1 MDLPYHVSD
10 YGREA
15 TRQVRIL
22 AHPVTFVLRF
32 GQILRIAILNFANNN
47 DLLWA
52 SALTYTM
59 TLSIVPILALVFSV
73 LKGLGG
79 TDRIA
84 PLIQN
89 YLALGNTETAE
100 NLMHL
105 VGNVNAATLSS
116 VGGAALLVTVIS
128 TLGTI
133 ENAFNTIWQVPA
145 GRNYLRKF
153 TDYLSV
159 VFTLPLIL
167 VAALTLTASFSHRLR
182 AGQTLS
188 MVLPSLILWVGFFFL
203 FIFFPH
209 TRVRWRAAALGSFV
223 TAVLFQFA
231 QWAYVH
237 FWVGMS
243 TYKAIYGALA
253 TIPVL
258 LLWIYL
264 GWTIV
269 LFGVEICF
277 AAQRGTTRY
286 EILPRSL
293 NFTRYAALLAL
304 LRLGERLTDRKMT
317 VTQETLASELRVP
330 PAEIGPL
337 IEGLK
342 QSGLVIES
350 GGDHAGRA
358 GLFLALDP
366 AAIKLGEA
374 FRCLE
379 MDSWGDPRIADLLT
393 GLDDLELQHLDS
405 VTLSDLL
412 KGRDTTVNRL
422 SSPAPAASSPAK
434 SSADQ
439 S

>member
-1 MDLPYHVSD
+1 MSLPYHVSD
-10 YGREA
+10 YGRLA

-22 AHPVTFVLRF
+22 AHPVNLVVRF
-32 GQILRIAILNFANNN
+32 GQILRIAILNFVNNN

-79 TDRIA
+79 TERIS
-84 PLIQN
+84 PLIER
-89 YLALGNTETAE
+89 YLALGNSETAGDI
-100 NLMHL
+100 MHL

-116 VGGAALLVTVIS
+116 VGGAALLITVIS

-153 TDYLSV
+153 TDYMSV

-167 VAALTLTASFSHRLR
+167 VAALTLTASFSNRMHTGHSL
-182 AGQTLS
+182 TL
-188 MVLPSLILWVGFFFL
+188 VLPSLILWIGFFFL

-223 TAVLFQFA
+223 TAVLFQIA

-243 TYKAIYGALA
+243 SYKAIYGALA

-277 AAQRGTTRY
+277 AAQRGSTRY
-286 EILPRSL
+286 EVLPRTL
-293 NFTRYAALLAL
+293 NFSRYALLLAL
-304 LRLGERLTDRKMT
+304 LRLGERLKDRKMM
-317 VTQETLASELRVP
+317 VSQETLASELRVP
-330 PAEIGPL
+330 PDEIRPL

-350 GGDHAGRA
+350 VGDHAKA
-358 GLFLALDP
+358 GLFLAVDP
-366 AAIKLGEA
+366 AAIKLGDV
-374 FRCLE
+374 FRALE
-379 MDSWGDPRIADLLT
+379 VDSWGDQRIADLLNS
-393 GLDDLELQHLDS
+393 LDDVEAQHLNS
-405 VTLSDLL
+405 VTLRDLL
-412 KGRDTTVNRL
+412 NGDDSIVQRISAQV
-422 SSPAPAASSPAK
+422 AAELPTGKA
-434 SSADQ
+434 SA
-439 S
+439 SRG

>member
-1 MDLPYHVSD
+1 MDLPYQLSD
-10 YGREA
+10 YRRQA
-15 TRQVRIL
+15 TGTLRLLSDPWRLAWRLATIVRV
-22 AHPVTFVLRF
+22 AVV
-32 GQILRIAILNFANNN
+32 NFINNN

-79 TDRIA
+79 SERIQ
-84 PLIQN
+84 PLIER
-89 YLALGNTETAE
+89 YIALGSSQTAGD
-100 NLMHL
+100 LMHL
-105 VGNVNAATLSS
+105 VGNVNAATLGS
-116 VGGAALLVTVIS
+116 VGGAALLLTVIS

-145 GRNYLRKF
+145 GRSYLRKF

-159 VFTLPLIL
+159 VFTIPLIL
-167 VAALTLTASFSHRLR
+167 VAALTLTASFSSHLH
-182 AGQTLS
+182 TWHSLS
-188 MVLPSLILWVGFFFL
+188 LGLPSLILWIGFFFL
-203 FIFFPH
+203 FIFFPY
-209 TRVRWRAAALGSFV
+209 TRVRWTAAALGSLV

-243 TYKAIYGALA
+243 SYKAIYGALA

-304 LRLGERLTDRKMT
+304 VRLAERFTNKRLT
-317 VTQETLASELRVP
+317 VTADTLAAELRVP
-330 PAEIGPL
+330 ATEVTPL
-337 IEGLK
+337 IESLK
-342 QSGLVIES
+342 LIGLVIES
-350 GGDHAGRA
+350 AENHAARS
-358 GLFLALDP
+358 GLFLSLDP
-366 AAIKLGEA
+366 GAIKLGEA
-374 FRCLE
+374 FRGLE
-379 MDSWGDPRIADLLT
+379 MDSWGDQRIADLLGALREVET
-393 GLDDLELQHLDS
+393 SHLDS
-405 VTLSDLL
+405 ITLRDLL
-412 KGRDTTVNRL
+412 EGGDALL
-422 SSPAPAASSPAK
+422 SRIACAPLAHNNPS
-434 SSADQ
+434 
-439 S
+439 

>member
-1 MDLPYHVSD
+1 MEFSHQISD
-10 YGREA
+10 YR
-15 TRQVRIL
+15 RQASGTLRVLARPALLAIRLTNLVRV
-22 AHPVTFVLRF
+22 AV
-32 GQILRIAILNFANNN
+32 LNFIHNN

-79 TDRIA
+79 SERIQ
-84 PLIQN
+84 PLIER
-89 YLALGNTETAE
+89 YLALGSSQTA
-100 NLMHL
+100 NDLMHL
-105 VGNVNAATLSS
+105 VGNVNAATLGSL
-116 VGGAALLVTVIS
+116 GGAALLITVIS

-145 GRNYLRKF
+145 GRSYIRKF

-159 VFTLPLIL
+159 VFTIPLIL
-167 VAALTLTASFSHRLR
+167 VAALTLTASFSSHLHEWHT
-182 AGQTLS
+182 ASLL
-188 MVLPSLILWVGFFFL
+188 LPSIILWIGFFFL
-203 FIFFPH
+203 FIFFPYTH
-209 TRVRWRAAALGSFV
+209 VRWDAAALGSFV

-243 TYKAIYGALA
+243 SYKAIYGALA

-269 LFGVEICF
+269 LFGVEVSF

-293 NFTRYAALLAL
+293 NFTRYAALLTL
-304 LRLGERLTDRKMT
+304 LRLAERAANRKLT
-317 VTQETLASELRVP
+317 VTVETLASELRVP
-330 PAEIGPL
+330 TSELAPL
-337 IEGLK
+337 VEGLK
-342 QSGLVIES
+342 QLGLVIES
-350 GGDHAGRA
+350 SGDHSSRS

-366 AAIKLGEA
+366 SAIKLGEA
-374 FRCLE
+374 FHGLE
-379 MDSWGDPRIADLLT
+379 MDAWGDQRIADLLGYLREVENR
-393 GLDDLELQHLDS
+393 GLDSL
-405 VTLSDLL
+405 TLRDLL
-412 KGRDTTVNRL
+412 AGADALL
-422 SSPAPAASSPAK
+422 SRKADNPPAAREIS
-434 SSADQ
+434 
-439 S
+439 